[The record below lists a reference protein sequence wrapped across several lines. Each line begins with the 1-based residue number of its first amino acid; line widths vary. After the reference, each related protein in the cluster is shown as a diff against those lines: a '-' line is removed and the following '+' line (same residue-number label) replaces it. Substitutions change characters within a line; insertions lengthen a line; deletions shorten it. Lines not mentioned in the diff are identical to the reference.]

1 MKHGT
6 YYASLNERQLA
17 SVWRI
22 QKSLYGEGNSF
33 DELKWIQKVENENVE
48 HSGKGK
54 IQEKYHHLAD
64 RGTEKSESCLR
75 VER

>member
-33 DELKWIQKVENENVE
+33 DEHELKRWGMETWNIQ
-48 HSGKGK
+48 GKGK
-54 IQEKYHHLAD
+54 FRKNTITMQIEVQK
-64 RGTEKSESCLR
+64 R
-75 VER
+75 VNHV